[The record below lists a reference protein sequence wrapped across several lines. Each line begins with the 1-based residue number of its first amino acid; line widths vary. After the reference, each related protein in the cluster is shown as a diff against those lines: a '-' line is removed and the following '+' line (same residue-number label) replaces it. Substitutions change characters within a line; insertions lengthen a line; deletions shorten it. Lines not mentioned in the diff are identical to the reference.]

1 MRADSGRPY
10 PDWVSVEWLAS
21 LRAHQRLWPA
31 CEDSATPEK
40 CNNVRHSYAK
50 PTRAEIESTRRA
62 VKKLVL
68 AQDGV
73 VECARRS
80 AETPVHFRVPRSKRI
95 YSDDRYEAWAD
106 RSFLSVRRLP
116 TPPDRQPA

>member
-73 VECARRS
+73 VECARGAQQRHQYTSASPGRS
-80 AETPVHFRVPRSKRI
+80 ASI
-95 YSDDRYEAWAD
+95 
-106 RSFLSVRRLP
+106 P
-116 TPPDRQPA
+116 TTDTRAG